1 MVINLD
7 RQTLRWK
14 RACRELAR
22 FRTVEGASLLSIT
35 RRFAAVDARDR
46 RAVAATADVD
56 TIYRIGD
63 QLHVQPDPRLLACF
77 GVDETVRMT
86 RQEVAV
92 ARSHVE
98 VWKTIAAGADEYVL
112 VLEDDIWFKRGAA
125 KIIDRGWSAALR
137 HCAAIGGPKFI
148 YLSYADA
155 DGSAERINL
164 DDVVFRPLRGLW
176 FLSGYVLSREG
187 AAALLRAMPV
197 IGPVDLWMNFRF
209 EALGALALCS
219 PVILQR
225 RDAGS
230 DNAYSIMPYL
240 ARAGTVDAV
249 AAIAS
254 PNQESSGTVLA
265 WTAGGSHEGLAMALS
280 MLGLRVRVYDGDEEN
295 IQVNDLTFL
304 LGTFDA
310 IVNPPL
316 APGVL
321 SSIIANTE
329 AKFLLELAPP
339 FTGGLER
346 LPHAR
351 TLILSNHR
359 PSDDRWLDLCAFLGL
374 NQPAEAFPVGAARGL
389 RVFRDDRPVAARRA
403 HGVSSR
409 RNAHRLDPSPWVLPP
424 QSNWR
429 PSPHGAEVA
438 AAGGQCLADTTTATG
453 RSPFR
458 ALVETFPGNRASFE
472 MEGVVHLHEGLR
484 LTMSKRSVGNGKR
497 YRSGAFASVEVFEHG
512 RFEAEIKAAS
522 GPGLVTGFFLHRSQ
536 PRQEIDIELTGGDPT
551 GMLVNVYFNPGDD
564 GATMAYGYRGA
575 PYRIELGFDATL
587 EVHHYS
593 IDWRPGYIAWSVDG
607 KVVHKRVGWDPTPLP
622 HLPMRVHANLWAP
635 RSEELAGTMDDNA
648 LPASAIF
655 RRVSVWT

>member
-1 MVINLD
+1 
-7 RQTLRWK
+7 
-14 RACRELAR
+14 
-22 FRTVEGASLLSIT
+22 
-35 RRFAAVDARDR
+35 
-46 RAVAATADVD
+46 
-56 TIYRIGD
+56 
-63 QLHVQPDPRLLACF
+63 
-77 GVDETVRMT
+77 MT

-112 VLEDDIWFKRGAA
+112 VLEDEIWFKRGAA

-225 RDAGS
+225 R
-230 DNAYSIMPYL
+230 
-240 ARAGTVDAV
+240 
-249 AAIAS
+249 
-254 PNQESSGTVLA
+254 
-265 WTAGGSHEGLAMALS
+265 LAMALS

-295 IQVNDLTFL
+295 IQVNDLPFL

-310 IVNPPL
+310 IVDPPL

-351 TLILSNHR
+351 TLILSKHR
-359 PSDDRWLDLCAFLGL
+359 PSGDRWLDLCAFLGL

-403 HGVSSR
+403 HAVSSR
-409 RNAHRLDPSPWVLPP
+409 RKAHRLDPSPWVLPP

-453 RSPFR
+453 GSPFR
-458 ALVETFPGNRASFE
+458 VLVETFPGNRASFE

-536 PRQEIDIELTGGDPT
+536 PRQEIDIELMGGDPT

-607 KVVHKRVGWDPTPLP
+607 KVVHKRAGWDPTPLP

-655 RRVSVWT
+655 RRVSVWAQCAYKSAVERWLRLIISCKGTCLGIPPITRANHSAPRLGIAVF